1 MGFFVGV
8 IRWILWLI
16 AGFILGLTDFMYRTM
31 FSLFG
36 LKVTD
41 FEWIWDFEKV
51 VMSALGLFVLCR
63 IIVMLLKSWY
73 DDEYME
79 RISGLSL
86 LTRIFMIVF
95 VLTFLP
101 VIVPVVSDFTASA
114 IEMLPDAISLQT
126 DTLPS
131 DILINSSMVDFDSEL
146 NDSVDTGIEEG
157 QRLIDIVTLDTIN
170 DQNNGE
176 YIYFKNTNNLLLT
189 IFLGVMC
196 LYCFVVVGIQV
207 VQRLIG
213 LLMKI
218 VIAPYAVSGL
228 IDPGD
233 NSTTTWF
240 KLCIADYA
248 TAFFQIALIW
258 IVMKLCSSLPDEYV
272 GGLAQGLIFIG
283 AIFSILVAPSG
294 IAQII
299 GGDVG
304 SQNGMMLMQHLN
316 TVTSAMRMGGNAAM
330 ASGRAALFGASAAV
344 YGFGRFAGG
353 RTLNP
358 LKAMPA
364 SPSSSRSFGGGSGGS
379 ISETSVPY
387 NAGGSYSEAVDS
399 VNSFIGERGILN
411 YSDGFVTRSESS
423 RGTHFNI
430 SDLPKS
436 VPGAMAKTLGRH
448 MYERSAQRL
457 YVRRA
462 DRKRMNAPIPARF
475 SSGINDYKEAVKEVL
490 K

>member
-1 MGFFVGV
+1 MSFFVGV

-79 RISGLSL
+79 RISGASL

-95 VLTFLP
+95 ILTFLP

-114 IEMLPDAISLQT
+114 IEMLPEAISLQN

-131 DILINSSMVDFDSEL
+131 DILINSSLVDFDSQL
-146 NDSVDTGIEEG
+146 DASVETGLEEG
-157 QRLIDIVTLDTIN
+157 QRLIEIVTLDTIN
-170 DQNNGE
+170 DQIDGE
-176 YIYFKNTNNLLLT
+176 YIYFRNTNNLLLT

-213 LLMKI
+213 LMMKI

-228 IDPGD
+228 INPGD

-240 KLCIADYA
+240 KLCVADYA
-248 TAFFQIALIW
+248 TAFFQITLIW

-272 GGLAQGLIFIG
+272 GGLGQGLIFIG

-304 SQNGMMLMQHLN
+304 TQNGMMLMQHLN
-316 TVTSAMRMGGNAAM
+316 TVTAAMRMGGSAAM
-330 ASGRAALFGASAAV
+330 ASGRAALYGASATA

-364 SPSSSRSFGGGSGGS
+364 SSSASPSFGGGT
-379 ISETSVPY
+379 ISETSTPY
-387 NAGGSYSEAVDS
+387 NTGGGYSGTMDS
-399 VNSFIGERGILN
+399 VSSYVGERGILN
-411 YSDGFVTRSESS
+411 YSDGFVTRSESA
-423 RGTHFNI
+423 RGTHFNV

-448 MYERSAQRL
+448 IYERSAQRL

-462 DRKRMNAPIPARF
+462 DRKRMNAPMPARF